1 MHSHLQQIGGSYEL
15 LPGQPDL
22 MPGGPAR
29 PRFERMSREDV
40 DLVNNWYRRRHALVV
55 QKAGLE
61 FALSPKQSAWT
72 FDDDEAL
79 ILSVKIR
86 EQEILIFAEPRLSHA
101 IASSYGV
108 PPSLPIRDEVL
119 FLLLADWLTSLLAQL
134 ENYSG
139 TPITSMRR
147 AGSLADLSD
156 RLRLDGVVVS
166 GCERFGFRIVVSD
179 ELKPWLAGILSEIP
193 AIPADWDDLPCK
205 ATFYIGAVQIMLG
218 QLRSV
223 RLNDVILADAIPKQS
238 DVLVVFGEKY
248 AARAR
253 LADRRVTLLE
263 NPNIPALEQS
273 GIGKML
279 TPLPS
284 VHDTENQDVEFDAI
298 QVTLVFEIG
307 QQQLSL
313 GDLRRLEPG
322 YVFDL
327 TRAPRT
333 AVDIYAGTRRVGH
346 GEIVEIN
353 ETLGVRVT
361 RLFNNE

>member
-1 MHSHLQQIGGSYEL
+1 MHSHLQQIGGGYGL

-22 MPGGPAR
+22 VAGGPVR
-29 PRFERMSREDV
+29 PRFERISRKDV
-40 DLVNNWYRRRHALVV
+40 DLVNSWYQRRHALVI
-55 QKAGLE
+55 QNAGLE
-61 FALSPKQSAWT
+61 LALSPKQSAWA

-86 EQEILIFAEPRLSHA
+86 EEEILIFAESQLSHA

-108 PPSLPIRDEVL
+108 PPSLPIREEVL
-119 FLLLADWLTSLLAQL
+119 FLLLVDWLTSALDQL
-134 ENYSG
+134 ESYFG
-139 TPITSMRR
+139 TPITSIQR
-147 AGSLADLSD
+147 AGSFAGLGD
-156 RLRLDGVVVS
+156 RLRLDGVAVS
-166 GCERFGFRIVVSD
+166 GSERFGFRIVVLD

-193 AIPADWDDLPCK
+193 AIPADCDDLPCK

-218 QLRSV
+218 QLRSI
-223 RLNDVILADAIPKQS
+223 RLNDVILADAIPNQS

-253 LADRRVTLLE
+253 LAGHRVTLLE
-263 NPNIPALEQS
+263 YPNIPALEQS

-284 VHDTENQDVEFDAI
+284 VHDAENQDVDFDAI

-307 QQQLSL
+307 QQQLTL

-322 YVFDL
+322 HVFDL